1 MCTAQSSSAET
12 ERFGPFIPPPPGGVQ
27 EVSGWKENSKHSGG
41 VSYCGLRRKAQMKC
55 HSFIVMFSK
64 HLIVF
69 KLQLVHN
76 ESIYQ
81 LVTHL
86 QHFVIIS
93 VIVKQK
99 KKRFNCVI

>member
-1 MCTAQSSSAET
+1 
-12 ERFGPFIPPPPGGVQ
+12 
-27 EVSGWKENSKHSGG
+27 
-41 VSYCGLRRKAQMKC
+41 MKC